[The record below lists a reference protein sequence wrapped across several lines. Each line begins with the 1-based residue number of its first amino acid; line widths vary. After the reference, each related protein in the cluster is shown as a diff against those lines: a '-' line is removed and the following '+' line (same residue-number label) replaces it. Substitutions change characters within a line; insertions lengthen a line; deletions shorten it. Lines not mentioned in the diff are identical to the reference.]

1 MLNNMNNDKNMQLDP
16 QIASQMLSNIFD
28 ACEIEQNSVP
38 LEVLTSYSNYRKE
51 RFGFQKFVIIF
62 VMILFFLLPILFIAP
77 KFSLEQKSG
86 EIFGKPYVELNVT
99 SLVPIDK
106 IEAFMSKEKV
116 PVYEMADGTY
126 QIIPTKNGTL
136 DVTVHLINDQYTT
149 RSIQV
154 TDVDTKPPKLI
165 TSENSEGHLIV
176 YFEENSSIIDYEN
189 VYAQNAAGDIIKPIS
204 YDIKNLS
211 VTFNYPKENINIF
224 VPDKSDNT
232 LQVIVTLK

>member
-38 LEVLTSYSNYRKE
+38 LEVLPSYSNYRKE
-51 RFGFQKFVIIF
+51 RFGFQKFIIIF